1 MSHSVKPLGLHQAFK
16 CHVPKLHAWSL
27 FQNSWAQAEV
37 LQCAPSGPQGEVNM
51 PSADPAVA
59 VVGEKAGST
68 YIYIYFY
75 INPNDQDRIY
85 TNKRNGVAWGH
96 CMIVPKTHPFTNSCG
111 QPVAELD
118 KYMES
123 LSTKVR
129 SIDTLV
135 AQIKENVPSSSQSDV

>member
-1 MSHSVKPLGLHQAFK
+1 MYIYILYPMSHSVKPLGLHQAFK

-68 YIYIYFY
+68 YIYIYLY
-75 INPNDQDRIY
+75 QPQWSGQNIYKQKEWGSMRALHDCSKNPPIY
-85 TNKRNGVAWGH
+85 QLLRPA
-96 CMIVPKTHPFTNSCG
+96 CG
-111 QPVAELD
+111 GAGQVHGKLEHQ
-118 KYMES
+118 S
-123 LSTKVR
+123 
-129 SIDTLV
+129 SIHWHLGG
-135 AQIKENVPSSSQSDV
+135 AN

>member
-1 MSHSVKPLGLHQAFK
+1 
-16 CHVPKLHAWSL
+16 
-27 FQNSWAQAEV
+27 
-37 LQCAPSGPQGEVNM
+37 
-51 PSADPAVA
+51 
-59 VVGEKAGST
+59 
-68 YIYIYFY
+68 
-75 INPNDQDRIY
+75 
-85 TNKRNGVAWGH
+85 
-96 CMIVPKTHPFTNSCG
+96 MIVPKTHPFTNSCG